1 MKKYSQLRATL
12 AIAKASLKATFRN
25 PSSVFFGIVFPMIF
39 ILIFGFIGNDSISL
53 QVGVKEGSNQ
63 ENVIYQTLSEN
74 DSIEFVNKSETEL
87 YEQLEKGELD
97 AILDI
102 DSTEQGTFI
111 LNVETSSASSQNG
124 AIFTSIVGSISDKIN
139 ISSTGVTQLPFEL
152 VVTEIEGQKFSTIDF
167 ILPGQLGFALLSTGV
182 FSTSFVFISLR
193 DTLVL
198 KRFFATPVSKGGII
212 IGEAL
217 SRLVFSLMQ
226 ALIIIGV
233 GYFFLDFTLINGF
246 TTLLT
251 MLVMSGLSLIVFLG
265 FGFVVSNI
273 AKDEN
278 AVPPLANIITMPQ
291 LLLAGT
297 FFPIEVF
304 PAWLQPIS
312 KILPLTYLN
321 DALRAV
327 AFEGANLFDV
337 RNELLILLV
346 WGVIIYTIAIR
357 YFKWE

>member
-39 ILIFGFIGNDSISL
+39 ILIFGFIGGDGVSL
-53 QVGVKEGSNQ
+53 KVGLKAGSDKENP
-63 ENVIYQTLSEN
+63 IYLALSQNE
-74 DSIEFVNKSETEL
+74 SIEFSEEDEDKMYEL
-87 YEQLEKGELD
+87 LEKGSLD
-97 AILDI
+97 AILDV
-102 DSTEQGTFI
+102 DPQAGNY
-111 LNVETSSASSQNG
+111 NVNIETSSASVQNG
-124 AIFTSIVGSISDKIN
+124 AIFVSIVSSISDKIN
-139 ISSTGVTQLPFEL
+139 IASTGITELPLL
-152 VVTEIEGQKFSTIDF
+152 VNVTEIEGQKFSTIDF

-198 KRFFATPVSKGGII
+198 KRFFASPVSKGGII

-217 SRLVFSLMQ
+217 SRLVFSLLQ
-226 ALIIIGV
+226 AMIIIGV

-246 TTLLT
+246 VTFLT
-251 MLVMSGLSLIVFLG
+251 MLAMSGLALIVFLG

-278 AVPPLANIITMPQ
+278 AVPPLANLITMPQ

-321 DALRAV
+321 DAFRAV
-327 AFEGANLFDV
+327 AFEGATLFDV
-337 RNELLILLV
+337 RSELFILLV

>member
-1 MKKYSQLRATL
+1 MKKYSQIRATL

-25 PSSVFFGIVFPMIF
+25 PSSVFFGIVFPLIF
-39 ILIFGFIGNDSISL
+39 ILIFGFIGSDGVTIE
-53 QVGVKEGSNQ
+53 VGLKNNINKENPIYLALA
-63 ENVIYQTLSEN
+63 ENE
-74 DSIEFVNKSETEL
+74 SIEFIEKSEEEI
-87 YEQLEKGELD
+87 YDELEKGTID
-97 AILDI
+97 AIFDI
-102 DSTEQGTFI
+102 DVTEQGIFKLKI
-111 LNVETSSASSQNG
+111 ETSSAASQGG

-139 ISSTGVTQLPFEL
+139 ISSTGITQLPFEL
-152 VVTEIEGQKFSTIDF
+152 EVTEIEGQKFSTIDF
-167 ILPGQLGFALLSTGV
+167 ILPCQLGFALLSTGV

-198 KRFFATPVSKGGII
+198 KRFFATPVSKTGII

-217 SRLVFSLMQ
+217 SRLVFAIMQ

-246 TTLLT
+246 MTLLT
-251 MLVMSGLSLIVFLG
+251 MLVMSGLALIVFLG

-278 AVPPLANIITMPQ
+278 AVPPLANLITMPQ

-321 DALRAV
+321 DAMRAI
-327 AFEGANLFDV
+327 AFEGASLFDV
-337 RNELLILLV
+337 RTELLVLLI
-346 WGVIIYTIAIR
+346 WGVIIYTLAIR